1 MSKQNPF
8 DQKKKAILAEIN
20 SLEPDL
26 SPKGT
31 IDQLCL
37 PIMHLINSHKDMITT
52 SSCSGRISVFVEGA
66 KLINKKDVKSG
77 GKGLGGRWL
86 FVTHEQD
93 EVLNWLNN
101 ISETEQ
107 IRFQSVDDN
116 TNEFDNSVRYILYKY
131 EPFIL
136 HVKCRDFQMASKL
149 FNVAMSCGF
158 RESGIGSNNI
168 VAIRINIK
176 LDIPIGFLDEKD
188 NNMLTFFVSK
198 QYINNV
204 LNKLTISKF
213 IENKKK
219 MDELYATIDKEIISK
234 PLDSKFNSQSEIK
247 ETKEE
252 RRERKRREGL
262 ERQRQL
268 KNKMSPNNM

>member
-8 DQKKKAILAEIN
+8 DQKKRAILEEIS

-26 SPKGT
+26 SPKGS

-37 PIMHLINSHKDMITT
+37 PIMDLINSHQDMVTT
-52 SSCSGRISVFVEGA
+52 SSCSGRISVFVEG
-66 KLINKKDVKSG
+66 KKVLSAEETKAG

-86 FVTHEQD
+86 YVSHEQNKI
-93 EVLNWLNN
+93 LNWLDTLTNDE
-101 ISETEQ
+101 IKFE
-107 IRFQSVDDN
+107 N
-116 TNEFDNSVRYILYKY
+116 TDSNDHIDNSIRYILYKY

-136 HVKCRDFQMASKL
+136 HVKCRDFKSASKL

-176 LDIPIGFLDEKD
+176 LDVPIGFLDASD
-188 NNMLTFFVSK
+188 NDTLTFFVPK
-198 QYINNV
+198 CYINV
-204 LNKLTISKF
+204 LDKLTLSKF

-219 MDELYATIDKEIISK
+219 MDELYSKIDKEIISV
-234 PLDSKFNSQSEIK
+234 PDLANLSIDSEVT

-252 RRERKRREGL
+252 RRERKRKEGL

-268 KNKMSPNNM
+268 QQKADTSTE

>member
-8 DQKKKAILAEIN
+8 DQKKKAILEEIN

-26 SPKGT
+26 SPKGS

-37 PIMHLINSHKDMITT
+37 PIMNLINSHKDMVTT
-52 SSCSGRISVFVEGA
+52 SSCSGRISIFAEGT
-66 KLINKKDVKSG
+66 KVVNKDDTKTG

-86 FVTHEQD
+86 YVSHEQD
-93 EVLNWLNN
+93 KVLNWLDTLTEDN
-101 ISETEQ
+101 IKFESSDKESE
-107 IRFQSVDDN
+107 
-116 TNEFDNSVRYILYKY
+116 EFDNGIRYILYKY

-136 HVKCRDFQMASKL
+136 HVKCRDFTSASKL

-168 VAIRINIK
+168 VAIRITIK
-176 LDIPIGFLDEKD
+176 LDVPIGYLDEDTLK
-188 NNMLTFFVSK
+188 FFVSK
-198 QYINNV
+198 HYINI
-204 LNKLTISKF
+204 LDKLTVSKF

-219 MDELYATIDKEIISK
+219 MEELYAKIDKEIVSA
-234 PLDSKFNSQSEIK
+234 PEESTTSSEDATKK

-268 KNKMSPNNM
+268 QNKESEE

>member
-1 MSKQNPF
+1 MSKQDPF
-8 DQKKKAILAEIN
+8 DQKKNSILQEIN

-26 SPKGT
+26 SPKGS
-31 IDQLCL
+31 IDRLCL
-37 PIMHLINSHKDMITT
+37 PIMDLINSHKDMVTT
-52 SSCSGRISVFVEGA
+52 SSCSGRISVFVEGT
-66 KLINKKDVKSG
+66 KSVSKDEIKTG

-86 FVTHEQD
+86 YVSHEQD
-93 EVLNWLNN
+93 KVLNW
-101 ISETEQ
+101 
-107 IRFQSVDDN
+107 VDTLTDDRIIFGSAED
-116 TNEFDNSVRYILYKY
+116 TGDDFDNSIQYILYKY

-136 HVKCRDFQMASKL
+136 HVKCRDFKSASKL

-176 LDIPIGFLDEKD
+176 LDVPIGFLDVAAND
-188 NNMLTFFVSK
+188 TLTFFASK
-198 QYINNV
+198 RYINI
-204 LNKLTISKF
+204 LDKLTVSKF

-219 MDELYATIDKEIISK
+219 MDELYNKIDKEIISVQPEAEDIK
-234 PLDSKFNSQSEIK
+234 SNEVK

-252 RRERKRREGL
+252 RRERKRKEGL

-268 KNKMSPNNM
+268 QGNE